1 MKKYVLSGL
10 VAMALAMA
18 IPAPGY
24 SQMTYG
30 VQANIPF
37 EFAVSG
43 KVLPGGEYVVRQD
56 ISKFLTIQSRDGGNG
71 VLALSN
77 SAQSKTPREEA
88 TLVFDRVGDH
98 YFLAQI
104 WEPGSDTGVQIPRS
118 KMESELIKRTLARS
132 QGREHQPGLEL
143 VYVTGRAL

>member
-10 VAMALAMA
+10 VALALAMA
-18 IPAPGY
+18 IPVTGY

-56 ISKFLTIQSRDGGNG
+56 RWTFLTIQSRDGSNG
-71 VLALSN
+71 VLAQAN
-77 SAQSKTPREEA
+77 SAQSKTPRQEA

-118 KMESELIKRTLARS
+118 KMERELIKRTLARS
-132 QGREHQPGLEL
+132 LGGEHQAGPEL
-143 VYVTGRAL
+143 VYVTGRLF